1 MLKVSE
7 KYYNH
12 ILKQKITKLYQEVF
26 KRVMKT
32 KIMRPGKFVYI
43 INRSTTITLLMTT

>member
-12 ILKQKITKLYQEVF
+12 ILKLKITKLYQESF
-26 KRVMKT
+26 RRQ

-43 INRSTTITLLMTT
+43 INRSTTKTLLMTT